1 MKLFNKTL
9 KTALVGAAMAASL
22 GGAAIA
28 QDLKFFTIGTGGT
41 AYTYYPV
48 GGVIANAISKPPGS
62 RECGKG
68 GSCGVDGLIAS
79 AVSSRGSVDN
89 VNAIISGLRNSGFAQ
104 SDVAFWAFTGTG
116 TMEGKEPATDLRTIA
131 ALFEEH
137 IHLVALAD
145 SGINSVADLKGK
157 RVSLD
162 EPGSGTYVDAKL
174 ILEANGLSTDDLTP
188 EALKGGAAS
197 EALRNGKID
206 AFFVVTGY
214 PTGSLVELASATDIK
229 LVPIDGAGA
238 DALVDKYGF
247 FAKGEIPAG
256 AYEGVETTPTV
267 AVGAQWFTSA
277 KEDEELI
284 YQITKALWNDESRK
298 LLDVGHA
305 KGKTITPDTALN
317 GVGVPLH
324 DGAKRF
330 YAEAGLL
337 APKMSTEDIMKEVEM
352 LQKRIKE
359 LTGMIK

>member
-1 MKLFNKTL
+1 MSIFTRSIKAIAAGAIVAGMMA
-9 KTALVGAAMAASL
+9 TASF
-22 GGAAIA
+22 A

-62 RECGKG
+62 RECGQG

-104 SDVAFWAFTGTG
+104 SDVAYWAYTGTG
-116 TMEGKEPATDLRTIA
+116 TMEGKEPAKDLRTIA

-162 EPGSGTYVDAKL
+162 EPGSGTYVDANL
-174 ILEANGLSTDDLTP
+174 ILEANGLGLTDVEA

-206 AFFVVTGY
+206 AFFVVAGY
-214 PTGSLVELASATDIK
+214 PTGSLVELASAAKIK
-229 LVPIDGAGA
+229 LVPIDG
-238 DALVDKYGF
+238 DAAKALTDKYGF
-247 FAKGEIPAG
+247 FASSDIPEG
-256 AYEGVETTPTV
+256 TYEGVASTTTV

-277 KEDEELI
+277 KEDEELV
-284 YQITKALWNDESRK
+284 YNITKALWNEESRK

-305 KGKTITPDTALN
+305 KGKTITPATALT

-324 DGAKRF
+324 AGAERF
-330 YAEAGLL
+330 YKEAGL
-337 APKMSTEDIMKEVEM
+337 
-352 LQKRIKE
+352 IK
-359 LTGMIK
+359 

>member
-1 MKLFNKTL
+1 MIKTI
-9 KTALVGAAMAASL
+9 KTAAISAVLAL
-22 GGAAIA
+22 GVAGTAIA

-41 AYTYYPV
+41 AFTYYPV

-62 RECGKG
+62 RECGEG

-104 SDVAFWAFTGTG
+104 SDVAYWAYTGTG
-116 TMEGKEPATDLRTIA
+116 TMEGSEPATDLRTIA

-145 SGINSVADLKGK
+145 SDISSVADLAGK

-162 EPGSGTYVDAKL
+162 EPGSGTYVDALL
-174 ILEANGLSTDDLTP
+174 ILEANGLSADDVTA
-188 EALKGGAAS
+188 EALKGNAAA

-206 AFFVVTGY
+206 AFFAVAGY
-214 PTGSLVELASATDIK
+214 PTGAVVELASAAEIK
-229 LVPIDGAGA
+229 LVPIDGDGA
-238 DALVDKYGF
+238 AALTEKYGF
-247 FAKGEIPAG
+247 FASSDIPEGTYDGVAG
-256 AYEGVETTPTV
+256 VTTV

-284 YQITKALWNDESRK
+284 YNITKALWNEESRK

-305 KGKTITPDTALN
+305 KGKTITPDTALA

-324 DGAKRF
+324 AGAERF
-330 YAEAGLL
+330 YKEAGL
-337 APKMSTEDIMKEVEM
+337 
-352 LQKRIKE
+352 IK
-359 LTGMIK
+359 